1 MRSTYFLIS
10 FLFFFNAANASDC
23 PDRPVGF
30 GFASLEE
37 IRNSLNKSY
46 DVKLHCERHKEA
58 LTGLAKQETD
68 AKLMDKSVVDSQVII
83 LGEEHTTPSQRD
95 YGQVFNNLK
104 KNNSRINCLFLEWNP
119 SDVEAQKMIQGQKP
133 ESYMYLQHFEIVA
146 AALKSQTKVFAVDG
160 RDQSKKYE
168 PGDLANY
175 VRNSNAAIFGNI
187 KKLVDSG
194 TCAAGV
200 LLVGKAHV
208 EHPQLVIDPKDSLKT
223 FFEKNGTPVVAINL
237 VYTGKNE
244 YADNVDQ
251 QWQWNIC
258 PDDPVT
264 ALKSQIVVSRDRLNK
279 TDAIAIDRV
288 RSYDYFLF
296 MPEVEQKRLYP

>member
-1 MRSTYFLIS
+1 MRYVYLLIS
-10 FLFFFNAANASDC
+10 FLFFFNAAKASDC

-37 IRNSLNKSY
+37 MRNSLNKSY
-46 DVKLHCERHKEA
+46 DVKLHCERHKVT
-58 LTGLAKQETD
+58 LTGLAKIETD
-68 AKLMDKSVVDSQVII
+68 VALMDKSVADSQVII

-95 YGQVFNNLK
+95 YGQVFHNLK
-104 KNNSRINCLFLEWNP
+104 KNNSQINCLFLEWNP
-119 SDVEAQKMIQGQKP
+119 SDVEAQKLIQGQKP
-133 ESYMYLQHFEIVA
+133 ESYLYLQHFEIVT
-146 AALKSQTKVFAVDG
+146 AALKSQVKVFAVDG
-160 RDQSKKYE
+160 RDQSKKFE
-168 PGDLANY
+168 PKNLANY
-175 VRNSNAAIFGNI
+175 VRDSNATLFKNI

-194 TCAAGV
+194 TCTAGV

-223 FFEKNGTPVVAINL
+223 FFEKSGMPVVAINL

-244 YADNVDQ
+244 YADNFDQ

-258 PDDPVT
+258 PNDPVPP
-264 ALKSQIVVSRDRLNK
+264 LKSQVIISRDRLNK
-279 TDAIAIDRV
+279 SDAITIDRI

-296 MPEVEQKRLYP
+296 MPQVDKKRLYP